1 MKLQIEHTFGVTPAE
16 YAAFYFDEGFS
27 EDLCAAVKLGRTLLR
42 LDRTPT
48 RLIRHVRCEPVREV
62 PAPLAKLMDGHRF
75 HYVEELDF
83 DLETLR
89 GRWRVV
95 PSLIP
100 DKVDASGTHDFED
113 AGGKTRRVVRGEVKV
128 SVFGIGGL
136 VERFVIGEVQKS
148 YDDAAAFTQTF
159 LARRKG

>member
-1 MKLQIEHTFGVTPAE
+1 MKLQIEHTFDVTPAD
-16 YAAFYFDEGFS
+16 YAVFYFEEGFA

-48 RLIRHVRCEPVREV
+48 RIIRHVRCEPVRDV

-75 HYVEELDF
+75 SYVEELDF

-95 PSLIP
+95 PSLVP

-113 AGGKTRRVVRGEVKV
+113 VGGKTRRVVRGEVKV
-128 SVFGIGGL
+128 SVFAIGGL

-159 LARRKG
+159 LARRQG